1 MSIAKTF
8 AAALAIATLGLAG
21 CGGGGPE
28 GTYKIDKAEMK
39 KHMEAEVAKLPA
51 DQQGFA
57 KLAVALI
64 DAMDITVELQ
74 AGGKL
79 TMKTSMPSLEK
90 DKPAQTKEANGTWK
104 KEGETIIL
112 DDGDGKPAKCKI
124 VSPTKLDCEAEK
136 PGEPGLVL
144 IKS

>member
-8 AAALAIATLGLAG
+8 AAALAIAALGLTG
-21 CGGGGPE
+21 CGGGVE
-28 GTYKIDKAEMK
+28 GTYKIDKPEMK
-39 KHMEAEVAKLPA
+39 KAMEAEVAKLPA

-79 TMKTSMPSLEK
+79 TMKSTMPSLEK
-90 DKPAQTKEANGTWK
+90 DKPAQTKEEKGTWK
-104 KEGETIIL
+104 QEGDSIIL
-112 DDGDGKPAKCKI
+112 DNGDGKPAKCKQ
-124 VSPTKLDCEAEK
+124 SPGKLTCEASK
-136 PGEPGLVL
+136 PGEPPMVLV
-144 IKS
+144 KS